1 MDWKDYAQKQDCA
14 FRAPEAERFF
24 LELSDTDAHSHAS
37 AESLEKNG
45 VGPWRP
51 GYNFGAFAAE
61 WGYGYTHLR
70 GQKDGM
76 GREIGGAEDP
86 PPADRPQALEAA
98 EKFLRQFYIREMPRP
113 WVSMNGHYPWHHSV
127 SYTHLDVYKRQ
138 RQKPAKSVQKGIRHY
153 AERPI
158 LHPRYLLGGS
168 EPYEGGEQFPRSCR
182 SAQLEFLPA
191 AYHGEFAAA
200 AG

>member
-24 LELSDTDAHSHAS
+24 LELSDTDAHSHAI

-86 PPADRPQALEAA
+86 PPVDRPQALEAA
-98 EKFLRQFYIREMPRP
+98 E
-113 WVSMNGHYPWHHSV
+113 
-127 SYTHLDVYKRQ
+127 
-138 RQKPAKSVQKGIRHY
+138 
-153 AERPI
+153 
-158 LHPRYLLGGS
+158 
-168 EPYEGGEQFPRSCR
+168 
-182 SAQLEFLPA
+182 
-191 AYHGEFAAA
+191 
-200 AG
+200 

>member
-24 LELSDTDAHSHAS
+24 LELSDTDAHSHAI

-86 PPADRPQALEAA
+86 PP
-98 EKFLRQFYIREMPRP
+98 IGPRH
-113 WVSMNGHYPWHHSV
+113 WR
-127 SYTHLDVYKRQ
+127 LL
-138 RQKPAKSVQKGIRHY
+138 KSSC
-153 AERPI
+153 
-158 LHPRYLLGGS
+158 GS
-168 EPYEGGEQFPRSCR
+168 SISGRCLARGYR
-182 SAQLEFLPA
+182 
-191 AYHGEFAAA
+191 
-200 AG
+200 